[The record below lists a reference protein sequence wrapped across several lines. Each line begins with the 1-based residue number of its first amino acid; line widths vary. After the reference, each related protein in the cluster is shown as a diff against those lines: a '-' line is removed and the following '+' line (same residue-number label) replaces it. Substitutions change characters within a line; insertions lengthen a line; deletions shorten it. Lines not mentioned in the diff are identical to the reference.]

1 MLMMEFR
8 MKNITSSKKGDFMMT
23 NSLPGRYIV
32 NAYSLKNRASNIGGK
47 N

>member
-8 MKNITSSKKGDFMMT
+8 MKNITSSKEGDFVMT
-23 NSLPGRYIV
+23 NSLPRRYII
-32 NAYSLKNRASNIGGK
+32 NAYSLKNITSNIGGE

>member
-8 MKNITSSKKGDFMMT
+8 MKNINSSKEGDFMMT

-47 N
+47 D